1 MEFDYQYLQCKL
13 PFLLAFMR
21 LGEIIANALARY
33 FSKILQLFTLLY
45 ERGVWKMREKR
56 LKKFK
61 KLRHRKM
68 RRIFLFTFVV
78 PVSLGL
84 LGYLIAAVII
94 LPAM

>member
-1 MEFDYQYLQCKL
+1 
-13 PFLLAFMR
+13 
-21 LGEIIANALARY
+21 
-33 FSKILQLFTLLY
+33 
-45 ERGVWKMREKR
+45 MREKR

-84 LGYLIAAVII
+84 LGYLVAAVII